1 MRTMEFDMR
10 VIEELEDKI
19 VGIQEVMETKLD
31 KTAVD
36 SMLEDKVGKNELIE
50 LLPDQDALD
59 KKFVHLCEE

>member
-10 VIEELEDKI
+10 IIEELEDKI